1 MDHESKPT
9 TSAARPLKHGAI
21 IPAPKDPADWANW
34 RAELEAWREEMR
46 TLIQYDGSAYHRPEY
61 QWIRSS
67 PHQHFVQVWDMQLLD
82 GEAGCFKIESFLD
95 HYAREFGGID
105 ILLVW
110 PAYPQL
116 AFDDRNQFDMMRD
129 VPGGLPA
136 WRAVSEACH
145 ARGAKLFIPYNPWDV
160 GTRREP
166 MSDVDAL
173 CQLVTAMDADGI
185 FLDTMTGGQEG
196 LREGLDA
203 VRPGVVLHPE
213 FGFMV
218 DVDNI
223 EEQQMELGP
232 RPREDTGPPD
242 LVRNKWF
249 ERAHVHHHG
258 GRDKTSVAHLAWM
271 NGCGLQVSEEAWSV
285 PSPWSPRDRSILR
298 SMFPIQRRYA
308 QLFSGEGWVP
318 LVETKAEGTYASLW
332 EGEGLRLWTVVNRL
346 EDEVSGTLLQVPHRE
361 GDRYFDLI
369 AGTELAPD
377 VVDGQVA
384 LGDTIRSRGIGA
396 LLAGSQGSLGADLDT
411 FLAQQTSID
420 QRADFNTDVSMP
432 DQVLRPVASTTW
444 YETDDIPAGML
455 PIPAASYEMTV
466 QFTLRECLLYDV
478 PGSETAKGSWGPKSN
493 MHKPAFIRRQVEL
506 TPYAIDRMPV
516 TNRQF
521 SYFLRDTGYQPKHP
535 ENFLKHWLNG
545 APPPNREDH
554 PVVYVDIDDAR
565 AYAAWAGKRL
575 PTEEEWQF
583 AAEGPNQLTYPWG
596 DEMKPNVCN
605 DGSTGTTTPVAMYN
619 EGHSPFGCF
628 DMCGNVWHWT
638 ESERTH
644 DRVRFCILKG
654 GSYYKAEGSYWYAD
668 GGPQPCNFA
677 AKYILSWSGL
687 DRAATI
693 GFRCVV
699 DMAEG

>member
-1 MDHESKPT
+1 MGTESKPEA
-9 TSAARPLKHGAI
+9 SSARPFKHGAI
-21 IPAPKDPADWANW
+21 IAAPKDPAQWDDW

-46 TLIQYDGSAYHRPEY
+46 TLIQYDGSAYHKPEY
-61 QWIRSS
+61 EWIRSS
-67 PHQHFVQVWDMQLLD
+67 PHQYFVQVWDMRFLD
-82 GEAGCFKIESFLD
+82 GEAGRFKIESFLD
-95 HYAREFGGID
+95 YGAREFGGID

-110 PAYPQL
+110 PSYPQL
-116 AFDDRNQFDMMRD
+116 AFDDRNQFDTMRG

-136 WRAVSEACH
+136 WRAVSDVCH
-145 ARGAKLFIPYNPWDV
+145 ARGVKLFIPYNPWDV

-196 LREGLDA
+196 LREALDA

-213 FGFMV
+213 CGFMV
-218 DVDNI
+218 DVDNV
-223 EEQQMELGP
+223 EAHQMELGP
-232 RPREDTGPPD
+232 GPREHTGPPD

-258 GRDKTSVAHLAWM
+258 GRDRASAAHLAWM
-271 NGCGLQVSEEAWSV
+271 NGCGLQVADEAWSV
-285 PSPWSPRDRSILR
+285 PMPWSPRDRSILR

-318 LVETKAEGTYASLW
+318 LVDTQVEGVYASLW
-332 EGEGLRLWTVVNRL
+332 EGVGLRLWTVVNRL
-346 EDEVSGTLLQVPHRE
+346 EEEVSGTLLQVSHRE
-361 GDRYFDLI
+361 GERYFDLI

-377 VVDGQVA
+377 VVDGQA
-384 LGDTIRSRGIGA
+384 TLGGAIRPRGIGA
-396 LLAGSQGSLGADLDT
+396 LLAGPESSLGEDLGK
-411 FLAQQTSID
+411 FLAQQATTDS
-420 QRADFNTDVSMP
+420 RSDFSSVVSMP
-432 DQVLRPVASTTW
+432 KQTLRPVAATKQ
-444 YETDDIPAGML
+444 YEKPNIPPGML
-455 PIPAASYEMTV
+455 PIPAAEYEMTV
-466 QFTLRECLLYDV
+466 QYTLRECHLYDV
-478 PGSETAKGSWGPKSN
+478 PGPEGTKPTWGAKGN
-493 MHKPAFIRRQVEL
+493 MHKPAFIRRKVEL

-521 SYFLRDTGYQPKHP
+521 SWFLRETGYEPRHR
-535 ENFLKHWLNG
+535 ENFLKHWING
-545 APPPNREDH
+545 APPPDREDH
-554 PVVYVDIDDAR
+554 PAVYVDINDAR
-565 AYAAWAGKRL
+565 AFAAWAGKRL
-575 PTEEEWQF
+575 PTEEEWQY

-596 DEMKPNVCN
+596 DKMKPNVCH
-605 DGSTGTTTPVAMYN
+605 DGSTGTTTPVGMYN
-619 EGHSPFGCF
+619 EGHSPFGCY
-628 DMCGNVWHWT
+628 DMCGNVWQWT

-644 DRVRFCILKG
+644 DQVRFSILKG

-677 AKYILSWSGL
+677 AKYIFSWPGL

-699 DMAEG
+699 DLAEG